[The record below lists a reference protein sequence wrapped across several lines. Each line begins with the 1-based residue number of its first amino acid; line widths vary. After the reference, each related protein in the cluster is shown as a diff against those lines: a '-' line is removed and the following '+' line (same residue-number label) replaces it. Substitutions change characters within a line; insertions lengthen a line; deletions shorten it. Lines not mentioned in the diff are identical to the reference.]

1 MDQGKGQE
9 NLGAPEAAGLPTMSS
24 SQQFASAG
32 AHVVEAIHLGPPTR
46 PGQLGSL
53 DRYEILREIGRGGMG
68 VVYLARDPTSAK
80 QVAIKLIQPA
90 MARLPRAVHRFLV
103 EARHMSRL
111 AHPHILPVIEVCE
124 RPAGPYFVMPYM
136 QRGSLCRHIHPAQS
150 LAADDATRI
159 ARQVAEAL
167 QFAHAKGVIHHDL
180 KTDNVLLDA
189 EGNAYLSDFGLARSV
204 FADSVVDVG
213 LPQREGTAPYMAP
226 EIARGEAG
234 DTRADIYSWGV
245 IVYEMLTGDLPHE
258 GKSREAVMSAILHA
272 APRPI
277 VQRNPAAQPG
287 LAKVAEWAMSPEL
300 RARYALFADV
310 LADLERVGRGV
321 PPVGPGT
328 TAISRRRRISKRV
341 GWLAAAATG
350 AIGTFVAF
358 VANRPQLVLTKEFQ
372 PWTDQPDAGAAIG
385 DWDGDGELD
394 IVFVEGGQIIVH
406 SAEGVELHRR
416 RLDMPAT
423 SAPKLQGLWDIAGDA
438 AAEAVVTWED
448 KSDLYLTALNQHLVP
463 TREWRD
469 AGGAIGNDGRDHRNG
484 FGSPA
489 FFDLDHDGRRE
500 MFGLIGT
507 AHKGGLRRL
516 VRLDPESTPAD
527 QKPPLWALG
536 MAATPK
542 TAEAQ
547 PIDLD
552 ADGRDEFIIGTNA
565 SGNAEKLAL
574 DGTKDDQ
581 THLWAINM
589 DGTVLWRTPIA
600 DTFTTAYPL
609 IVDLDGDGTSEIHAW
624 VGSSSVDREKE
635 DLPVIGQVLALDRTG
650 RVLSKQA
657 MSHDLHSAVAVPAK
671 GARQGYLL
679 VADVEGNLHRFGPG
693 LQTRSVT
700 KIEPKAFTHIAFTL
714 RGIADLDGDGD
725 DEVIAIIE
733 QREYKGEAYAG
744 RPDDGRN
751 AIHIHRPRVIV
762 LDQELHVIAE
772 WELADR
778 WKHAAEIHVG
788 IGRVDASGKP
798 AIVIAAAKVHVLRL
812 K

>member
-32 AHVVEAIHLGPPTR
+32 AHVVEPIHLGPPTR

-68 VVYLARDPTSAK
+68 GVYLARDPTNAK

-124 RPAGPYFVMPYM
+124 RPGGPYFVMPYM
-136 QRGSLCRHIHPAQS
+136 QRGSLCRHIHPGQP
-150 LAADDATRI
+150 LAAADATQI

-245 IVYEMLTGDLPHE
+245 IVYEMLPGDLPHE
-258 GKSREAVMSAILHA
+258 GKSREAVMSSILHA
-272 APRPI
+272 PPLPI
-277 VQRNPAAQPG
+277 AERNPAAPPG

-300 RARYALFADV
+300 RDRYASFADV
-310 LADLERVGRGV
+310 LGDLERVGRGV

-328 TAISRRRRISKRV
+328 AAKSARRRRFQPV
-341 GWLAAAATG
+341 GWLVAAATVT
-350 AIGTFVAF
+350 IGTVVAF

-372 PWTDQPDAGAAIG
+372 PWAGEPDGRAVIG

-406 SAEGVELHRR
+406 SAEGVELNRR
-416 RLDMPAT
+416 RLDVPENA
-423 SAPKLQGLWDIAGDA
+423 SPKLKGLWDMAGDSA
-438 AAEAVVTWED
+438 GEAFLTWED
-448 KSDLYLTALNQHLVP
+448 EIDAYLTALNQHLVQ
-463 TREWRD
+463 TRQWRD
-469 AGGAIGNDGRDHRNG
+469 TGGAIGNDGKDQRNG
-484 FGSPA
+484 FGSPV
-489 FFDLDHDGRRE
+489 FFDLDHDGRPE

-507 AHKGGLRRL
+507 THKGGLRRL
-516 VRLDPESTPAD
+516 VRLDPDSTPAD
-527 QKPPLWALG
+527 PKPPLWTLA

-552 ADGRDEFIIGTNA
+552 ADGRNEFIIGTNA
-565 SGNAEKLAL
+565 SGNDDKLAL
-574 DGTKDDQ
+574 DGTRDDQ
-581 THLWAINM
+581 THLWAIDM

-600 DTFTTAYPL
+600 DTFTTAFPL
-609 IVDLDGDGTSEIHAW
+609 VVDLDGDGKSEVYAW
-624 VGSSSVDREKE
+624 VSSSSPDREKE
-635 DLPVIGQVLALDRTG
+635 DLPVIGQVLAIERTG
-650 RVLSKQA
+650 KVLSKQE
-657 MSHDLHSAVAVPAK
+657 MSHDLFSALAVPAK
-671 GARQGYLL
+671 GSRQGHIL
-679 VADVEGNLHRFGPG
+679 VADVEGNVHRFGPG
-693 LQTRSVT
+693 LRTRSVT
-700 KIEPKAFTHIAFTL
+700 KIEPRAFTHMAFNL
-714 RGIADLDGDGD
+714 RGVADLDGDGQ
-725 DEVIAIIE
+725 DEVIATIE

-751 AIHIHRPRVIV
+751 TVHTHRPRVVV
-762 LDQELHVIAE
+762 LDQELRVIAE

-778 WKHAAEIHVG
+778 WKHAVEIDVK
-788 IGRVDASGKP
+788 IGKVDASGKP
-798 AIVIAAAKVHVLRL
+798 AIVVAADQVYVLRL
-812 K
+812 R